1 MTKVM
6 RAACGLLVGLGLA
19 LSLALP
25 TAAQGTRELP
35 TGAARVVEKI
45 DLMVLTGTNQ
55 IKFHVAQILEN
66 NAGIIPGEV
75 AAGHP
80 TRFVVA
86 HRSAAGAGDLG
97 APCALNPAQH
107 GRSNGGAPIQT
118 PRATS
123 MSDRTR
129 RRRIEM
135 SEER

>member
-6 RAACGLLVGLGLA
+6 RAACGLFVGLGLA

-66 NAGIIPGEV
+66 NAGIIPGKWQLANANLAV
-75 AAGHP
+75 PSPIGHCCAAKLS
-80 TRFVVA
+80 TWLVR
-86 HRSAAGAGDLG
+86 RSVSQGR
-97 APCALNPAQH
+97 CASASTECSIDSQSL
-107 GRSNGGAPIQT
+107 
-118 PRATS
+118 
-123 MSDRTR
+123 
-129 RRRIEM
+129 
-135 SEER
+135 